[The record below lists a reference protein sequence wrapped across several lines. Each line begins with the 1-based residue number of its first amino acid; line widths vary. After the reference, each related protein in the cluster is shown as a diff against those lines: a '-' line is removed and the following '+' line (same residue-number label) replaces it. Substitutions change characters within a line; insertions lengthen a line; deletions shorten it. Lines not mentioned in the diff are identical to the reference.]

1 MNGKYALVTGGGRGI
16 GRAISLR
23 LARDGFK
30 VIVNYLSHDDTAAE
44 TVDMIRR
51 AGGEAEA
58 LRFDVCDGAQVN
70 AALEGWQ
77 ERHPDEMISV
87 LVNNA
92 GIRKDNL
99 LIWMKHDDWQNVL
112 RTTLDGFFYVTKAV
126 LKPMIRVHYGRIV
139 NIASLSGLSG
149 LPGQTNYSTAKGG
162 LVAATKSLAQEVS
175 RKGITIN
182 AVAPGYIKTGM
193 TEDLDQ
199 VTVRRTIPAGRFG
212 TPEEVAALVAFL
224 ASEDASYITGEC
236 ISINGGLY

>member
-182 AVAPGYIKTGM
+182 AVAPRYIKTGM